1 MESISI
7 KNLKFSY
14 TTLISSESPEKQK
27 KISKILDGVNLSL
40 EKGDIL
46 CITGKSG
53 EGKSTFLR
61 VVAGL
66 EKAASGEISLFGEP
80 VKQNEWTALSMA
92 LKGVGFVFQNDALI
106 SDLTV
111 KDNIA
116 IPLHY
121 HKMGTEEEIEQK
133 AQRALMLMLASSF
146 AKEYPSSLSLGIRK
160 RVAIARAWALDA
172 RILLLD
178 EPTAGLDKNSRIN
191 LLSLVDNL
199 RELYK
204 TTIIMVVSD
213 LQVANDLNSKISF
226 LIDKKLTPP
235 MYFNEIKDHE
245 NPHIRGMVS

>member
-7 KNLKFSY
+7 RNLKFY
-14 TTLISSESPEKQK
+14 TTLIPSEPPEKL
-27 KISKILDGVNLSL
+27 LDGVNLSL
-40 EKGDIL
+40 EKGDML

-53 EGKSTFLR
+53 EGKSSFLR
-61 VVAGL
+61 VIAGL
-66 EKAASGEISLFGEP
+66 EKATSGEMSLFGEP

-92 LKGVGFVFQNDALI
+92 QKGVGFVFQNYGLLF
-106 SDLTV
+106 DLTV

-116 IPLHY
+116 VPLRY
-121 HKMGTEEEIEQK
+121 HKMGTEEEMEQK
-133 AQRALMLMLASSF
+133 AKRALMLVLASSF
-146 AKEYPSSLSLGIRK
+146 AEKFPSSLSLGMQK

-172 RILLLD
+172 KILLLD

-204 TTIIMVVSD
+204 TTVIMVVSD
-213 LQVANDLNSKISF
+213 LQVAHELNSKISF

-245 NPHIRGMVS
+245 NPRIRAMVR